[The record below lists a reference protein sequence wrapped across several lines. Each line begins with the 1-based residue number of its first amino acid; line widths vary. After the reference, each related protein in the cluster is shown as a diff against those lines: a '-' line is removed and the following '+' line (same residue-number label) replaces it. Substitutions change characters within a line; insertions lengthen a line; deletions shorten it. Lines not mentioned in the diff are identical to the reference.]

1 MLKLMRITCLALVCL
16 VITAAPFKAFA
27 VNTPNNTAMQTDKT
41 GAIVP
46 QYWDSTALVWR
57 AVSPAYPAPITGV
70 GTSAL
75 ANATTNVTQFG
86 GTNVSTGLG
95 ASGAG
100 IPRVTVSSDTVHPV
114 TFAASATGGYSFTHI
129 STSTDTVVKASAGTL
144 HGVNINTKGTVAS
157 AITIYNNTTCTGA
170 VIAVID
176 SLNLSGLFV
185 YDVAASVGICVT
197 TTGVVAPDVTALY
210 K

>member
-1 MLKLMRITCLALVCL
+1 MLKRILRNIDIVAMALL
-16 VITAAPFKAFA
+16 VAFIAVNSVHAA
-27 VNTPNNTAMQTDKT
+27 NTPNNTQMLTDKT
-41 GAIVP
+41 GAVIP
-46 QYWDSTALVWR
+46 QFWDSTALVWR
-57 AVSPAYPAPITGV
+57 AISATYPQPNGVSVSVTSNDITK
-70 GTSAL
+70 
-75 ANATTNVTQFG
+75 FG
-86 GTNVSTGLG
+86 GTNLSTGLG

-129 STSTDTVVKASAGTL
+129 ATSTDTVVKASAGTL
-144 HGVNINTKGTVAS
+144 HGINVNTKGTVAS

-176 SLNLSGLFV
+176 SLTLSGLFV

-197 TTGVVAPDVTALY
+197 TTGTVAPDVTALY